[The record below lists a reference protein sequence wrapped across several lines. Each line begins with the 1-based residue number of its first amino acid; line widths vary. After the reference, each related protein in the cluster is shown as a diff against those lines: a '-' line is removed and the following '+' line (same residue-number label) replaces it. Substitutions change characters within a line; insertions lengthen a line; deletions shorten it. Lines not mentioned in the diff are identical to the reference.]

1 MLSVSSIVMI
11 CKETDNIED
20 GLSSY
25 KQQKLMQQRSELLSL
40 NNKQIRDWVNNNEGV
55 FSERQIYESLRLWF
69 NKHVKHDWTF
79 DQLYSGMT
87 LSQIVCDLS
96 FDS

>member
-79 DQLYSGMT
+79 DQLYSGRT